1 MKPLF
6 HKTDVLVIGGGFS
19 GSWAALSASEHA
31 GDVLIVDKGSRDWR
45 GLGMMSGGDM
55 GVVPHECNVD
65 DFLEELVYYYD
76 GLCDQPFARRVLEN
90 SYARFAD
97 LERWGHT
104 FARNADGSMRYIL
117 QPDLKLI
124 RYYFYHPYG
133 KGGPHTCDTLY
144 EQLQQRGVRRL
155 SNVQLVELIKE
166 DGTSGRVVGA
176 AGFHTR
182 SGMPVVIQAGAVI
195 LCTNTGGFKMSYLG
209 NTAVGEGAMLGFK
222 AGAEF
227 RNMEFLQNWTCPR
240 AFAWEGQTGMLPY
253 GARFVNSEGEDFM
266 RKYSPIHGA
275 KSDPHYNIRGMV
287 LEERAGKG
295 PLWFDTSSM
304 TPEGVEAMTP
314 TGGWMLLNA
323 NKLKALGI
331 DFFNMKT
338 EWMPQFQ
345 YIFGGMVT
353 DTDCRT
359 RVPGLFAAGRA
370 ASLHTGVYMG
380 GWDTCITSTTG
391 YIAGAAAARE
401 AMDGPRPRFDLSDAL
416 ETLAP
421 TLSLLEKPG
430 IAPKDVVRA
439 VQELMVP
446 ADVSVLKTGQGLN
459 RALQKLEA
467 VRDNLVPEMA
477 ASDPHYL
484 LKLMEAKGM
493 TLVAEMYLRASLMR
507 KESRCGHFR
516 EDYPTRV
523 GAPAWIQLDNHN
535 GKVRLK
541 VKNVPI
547 EDYPFKPHRYYMDDF
562 DYPDQPRSETAIRE
576 TESFYA

>member
-1 MKPLF
+1 
-6 HKTDVLVIGGGFS
+6 
-19 GSWAALSASEHA
+19 
-31 GDVLIVDKGSRDWR
+31 
-45 GLGMMSGGDM
+45 
-55 GVVPHECNVD
+55 
-65 DFLEELVYYYD
+65 
-76 GLCDQPFARRVLEN
+76 
-90 SYARFAD
+90 
-97 LERWGHT
+97 
-104 FARNADGSMRYIL
+104 
-117 QPDLKLI
+117 
-124 RYYFYHPYG
+124 
-133 KGGPHTCDTLY
+133 
-144 EQLQQRGVRRL
+144 
-155 SNVQLVELIKE
+155 
-166 DGTSGRVVGA
+166 
-176 AGFHTR
+176 
-182 SGMPVVIQAGAVI
+182 
-195 LCTNTGGFKMSYLG
+195 
-209 NTAVGEGAMLGFK
+209 
-222 AGAEF
+222 
-227 RNMEFLQNWTCPR
+227 
-240 AFAWEGQTGMLPY
+240 
-253 GARFVNSEGEDFM
+253 
-266 RKYSPIHGA
+266 
-275 KSDPHYNIRGMV
+275 
-287 LEERAGKG
+287 
-295 PLWFDTSSM
+295 
-304 TPEGVEAMTP
+304 MTP

-331 DFFNMKT
+331 DFFSMKT

-401 AMDGPRPRFDLSDAL
+401 AMDRPRPRFDLNDAL

-516 EDYPTRV
+516 EDYPTRA